1 MKVINCLLLLNIFLF
16 NHTYAQDVFYQDIF
30 YGGVT
35 GAGFSS
41 CQGAGAGNINIYTE
55 PGSSIKKAFLFSYK
69 IGNSSNYNGIKFN
82 GNNINFNSFTQ
93 FTPNINNFLMGAPFY
108 SIHYIDVTSLV
119 SINQTSYP
127 VEIPPQLSNLTECP
141 NCVYGAL
148 FLYVQYENNLLN
160 KTSTS
165 IIINKNDNADI
176 TQITTNNLTPINT
189 FNDVGFSIYSDRIKS
204 YQQNDGTYIHINNN
218 NLGLLGGEDLVNS
231 GFECGVKGHF
241 YYQNGTLVGL
251 DDDVANNSFN
261 GSDGIANISNLLNQF
276 QTNLQVKFELQSPN
290 SSHSHSNFHLAYFLN
305 HSTPCDTFTTTLT
318 PDTTI
323 CFGETLQLQATGGQ
337 SYEWSALSDSSAITD
352 LSCTDCPNPIF
363 SGDSSQ
369 VYTVRIWNTD
379 SCSVVKPISIGVSH
393 PSEIISSTFNSVCSF
408 STGKIKMQNVP
419 NNVVQF
425 GAVNKNGDTLTANS
439 ANTFNGLSAGDYT
452 LFYIDKFGCSTDT
465 VVTIIPV
472 IDTKAAFATNPISGT
487 APIQINLQN
496 NSVNATDYSWSLN
509 GDYQGNQFSGF
520 WTDTSG
526 TYEIELIAWKTDSI
540 CADTVSFTVFIF
552 DSLVASLPNVFT
564 PNNDG
569 VNDFFNVK
577 VNLPVSYKLSILNR
591 WGNVVFENEG
601 DLTKGEHKLWNG
613 ESKSGEIVTDGT
625 YFYKMVFGLD
635 RESIDCEITE
645 CEVVKQ
651 GFVQVI
657 NK

>member
-1 MKVINCLLLLNIFLF
+1 MKKIYLLQFIFILCISSNLGF
-16 NHTYAQDVFYQDIF
+16 TQSIYHQDAFS
-30 YGGVT
+30 GGVT
-35 GAGFSS
+35 AGGLSSGTGGALYDSLHLHFPS
-41 CQGAGAGNINIYTE
+41 
-55 PGSSIKKAFLFSYK
+55 GSSIRKLLLFVYSTGFPK
-69 IGNSSNYNGIKFN
+69 IKYVKIN
-82 GNNINFNSFTQ
+82 GNNIEIDSSNYIMNVNHLHPSATPGKLFVRDLTNSAWITTTGSFSIYVPGVTEGINWGWYSPIIYLEYDN
-93 FTPNINNFLMGAPFY
+93 PNMNTVTTNLWINNQDYTGQNIYEF
-108 SIHYIDVTSLV
+108 TSM
-119 SINQTSYP
+119 N
-127 VEIPPQLSNLTECP
+127 
-141 NCVYGAL
+141 
-148 FLYVQYENNLLN
+148 
-160 KTSTS
+160 
-165 IIINKNDNADI
+165 
-176 TQITTNNLTPINT
+176 PINT
-189 FNDVGFSIYSDRIKS
+189 SNPVGLSIFSDRS
-204 YQQNDGTYIHINNN
+204 CNTLNDGTAVNLNGNLLGIIGGSDLINNQRSC
-218 NLGLLGGEDLVNS
+218 GGA
-231 GFECGVKGHF
+231 KGHF
-241 YYQNGTLVGL
+241 YYENQTFNGL
-251 DDDVANNSFN
+251 DDDVSNNTMNETDAIADISTNLNSNTTNYSMKLQHVKYPTQNTGANN
-261 GSDGIANISNLLNQF
+261 
-276 QTNLQVKFELQSPN
+276 T
-290 SSHSHSNFHLAYFLN
+290 HLIFINAYT
-305 HSTPCDTFTTTLT
+305 SPCDTFSSTLT

-323 CFGETLQLQATGGQ
+323 CFGQTLQLQATGGQ
-337 SYEWSALSDSSAITD
+337 SYEWSALSDSSAIND

-465 VVTIIPV
+465 VVTVVPV

-487 APIQINLQN
+487 APIQINLHN

-569 VNDFFNVK
+569 VNDYFNVK

-591 WGNVVFENEG
+591 WGNLVFENAG

-613 ESKSGEIVTDGT
+613 ETKSGEIVNDGT
-625 YFYKMVFGLD
+625 YFYKISFKIDGDFV
-635 RESIDCEITE
+635 DCELTE

-651 GFVQVI
+651 GFMDVR
-657 NK
+657 K